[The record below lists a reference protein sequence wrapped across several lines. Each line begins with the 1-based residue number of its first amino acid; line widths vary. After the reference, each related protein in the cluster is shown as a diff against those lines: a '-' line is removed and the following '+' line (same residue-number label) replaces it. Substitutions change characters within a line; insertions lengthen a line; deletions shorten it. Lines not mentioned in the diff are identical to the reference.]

1 MEKFIKYLEILFEND
16 NDQKP
21 TNKDDEGFSYNN
33 IHDECGHLDNNNDAL
48 DFLISSF
55 SYFKLFI
62 SSFYNFFISF
72 NEYSKYISNQIQ
84 IILFTIILTF
94 RLVLS
99 IEINSNISTNL
110 IISAYF
116 YKKNITRITY
126 EKVLENEKN
135 GIKFIQKEEEEL
147 IEENKENIFSLNKIL
162 ISILCFFIL
171 FLVIKFTRKKK
182 IKNFICFNLFGIY
195 ILLHIVKNLYKDK
208 NYFSSSFMFIL
219 LIYFDKNLLDSI
231 LIKLGF
237 QRDDLEIFPRN
248 LVAQNVRQFI
258 LKLFSLLNILF
269 FSIYYSLFF
278 YNFWMNYLLNYFY
291 ILILLSFLGNCID
304 TITPYHLKPIKYL
317 IFFLVG
323 VLNIFLS
330 KFFLKNFLFK
340 QVKNT
345 SFYSLYLVNDLFS
358 FYCII
363 FINKY
368 IIFQYKYL
376 NDINNNNENNKI
388 FLLEKN
394 SVWIIFLFICIS
406 FGYLGLYFQ
415 EYILFI
421 ISIYITKKYI
431 EYFSKL
437 YNIKISR
444 ILNNIIILNFFSF
457 IQKLEKLD
465 DFYLLYLI
473 KNIINL
479 DKQII
484 IFSLEFIFLLLL
496 LYNVIITNFFLYI
509 GYEDSNINNNK
520 TKIVNIIY
528 IIIEILI
535 QFLII
540 NIIIKLYKNQEKK
553 LIINILNLFAIIIYH
568 LIKIPSINELKK
580 KNDENLSYNLY
591 IFIWVVISLIIIEIS
606 GPEISLLYLVNHI
619 NLIFFINFYILNDRN
634 NNIFKII
641 VIFILLLD
649 YYRLHSWL
657 FIVDALAIIFYPI
670 IKNLKGR
677 GNHKNYE
684 YQNRYRINIESIN
697 AYNKLTFSFALF
709 LLLFSLLEII

>member
-33 IHDECGHLDNNNDAL
+33 IYDECGHLDNNNDAL

-182 IKNFICFNLFGIY
+182 IKNFICFNIFGIY
-195 ILLHIVKNLYKDK
+195 ILFHIVKNLYKDK

-237 QRDDLEIFPRN
+237 QRGDLEIFPRN

-376 NDINNNNENNKI
+376 NDINNNNTNNKI

-457 IQKLEKLD
+457 IH
-465 DFYLLYLI
+465 
-473 KNIINL
+473 
-479 DKQII
+479 
-484 IFSLEFIFLLLL
+484 
-496 LYNVIITNFFLYI
+496 FLYI
-509 GYEDSNINNNK
+509 GYEDSNIKNNK